1 MFSTA
6 ESRAASAAIAVAGLI
21 ILSALLFFPG
31 IGAAPLLDRDEPAY
45 AEAAREMLARHDWIV
60 TRFNG
65 QPWFDKPPLVYW
77 AVMASYS
84 LLGVNE
90 TAARLPVALFGIAGV
105 LATYWIGTRL
115 RGRRL
120 GLLAGGILATS
131 IFYFG
136 PARATLLDVPFTA
149 CFTLAMGALA
159 AAVQQ
164 PDRIRWKLL
173 AGAALGLCVLA
184 KSPSAVLLF
193 GAVLV
198 AYGLLKRAPLRLRAA
213 GWVCAVIPLLAA
225 AGPWYVAMYLRF
237 GSTFLSEFLLAGNL
251 GRFMAAEHTRS
262 ATPIYYLPIVVIG
275 FLPWTAMLPGA
286 IRSAWRRG
294 HEAVIPLLWAGLSLL
309 FFSASQSKLPG
320 YILPIFPALAL
331 LIAFDLDDAIQW
343 PPDGRKLRALWWAS
357 GFTLLIAAVFLAYSL
372 ARDMQF
378 ISAAVLIGV
387 FGLVPLAALLWTS
400 GHARPATAA
409 LIGLAL
415 CGALVFGCWLLPAF
429 GRDYSAKGI
438 GLRIQSDAPRHVYL
452 VGMRPLYLPSL
463 LFYSRR
469 SVTSVMEPGPIPP
482 LEPGDAFV
490 VIKDRIPAWFRVRR
504 LQHAASAG
512 EVTLWTVPPAGSMI
526 HERRSTR

>member
-31 IGAAPLLDRDEPAY
+31 IGAAPLLDRDESAY
-45 AEAAREMLARHDWIV
+45 AEAPREMLAQHDWIV

-90 TAARLPVALFGIAGV
+90 TAARLPVALFGVAGV
-105 LATYWIGTRL
+105 LATYWVGIRL
-115 RGRRL
+115 RDRRF
-120 GLLAGGILATS
+120 GLLAGAVLATS

-136 PARATLLDVPFTA
+136 LARATLLDVPFTA
-149 CFTLAMGALA
+149 CFTLAMGALT

-173 AGAALGLCVLA
+173 AGAALGLAILA
-184 KSPSAVLLF
+184 KSPSAVILF
-193 GAVLV
+193 GGVLV
-198 AYGLLKRAPLRLRAA
+198 AYGLLKRSPTRWRAL
-213 GWVCAVIPLLAA
+213 GWLWAVVPLLAVA
-225 AGPWYVAMYLRF
+225 APWYVAMYIRF
-237 GSTFLSEFLLAGNL
+237 GTTFLSEFLLAGNV

-262 ATPIYYLPIVVIG
+262 ATPIYYVPVSVVG
-275 FLPWTAMLPGA
+275 FLPWTPMLPGA

-294 HEAVIPLLWAGLSLL
+294 HEAVIPLLWAGLSFL

-320 YILPIFPALAL
+320 YILPAFPALAL
-331 LIAFDLDDAIQW
+331 LIAFDLDDAIRW
-343 PPDGRKLRALWWAS
+343 PPDGRKLRGLWWAG
-357 GFTLLIAAVFLAYSL
+357 GFTLLLAAGFLAYSL

-378 ISAAVLIGV
+378 ISAAALIGV
-387 FGLVPLAALLWTS
+387 FGLVPLIALRSS
-400 GHARPATAA
+400 GGRARLGIASIAGIA
-409 LIGLAL
+409 V
-415 CGALVFGCWLLPAF
+415 CVALVFGCWLLPAF
-429 GRDYSAKGI
+429 AHDYSAKGI
-438 GLRIQSDAPRHVYL
+438 GLRIRSDAPRHVYL

-469 SVTSVMEPGPIPP
+469 SVTSWMEPGRIPP

-490 VIKDRIPAWFRVRR
+490 VTKDRIPAWFRARGLRHV
-504 LQHAASAG
+504 ASAG
-512 EVTLWTVPPAGSMI
+512 KVTLWTVPPARSMI
-526 HERRSTR
+526 QERRSTR

>member
-6 ESRAASAAIAVAGLI
+6 ESRAASAAMAVAGLI
-21 ILSALLFFPG
+21 ILSALLFFPA
-31 IGAAPLLDRDEPAY
+31 IGAAPILDRDESAY

-105 LATYWIGTRL
+105 LATYWAGVRMG
-115 RGRRL
+115 GRRL
-120 GLLAGGILATS
+120 GLLAGAVLATS

-198 AYGLLKRAPLRLRAA
+198 AYGLLKRSPARWRAF
-213 GWVCAVIPLLAA
+213 GWLWALVPLLAVMA
-225 AGPWYVAMYLRF
+225 PWYVAMYLRF

-262 ATPIYYLPIVVIG
+262 VTPIYYLPIIVVG
-275 FLPWTAMLPGA
+275 FLPWTAMLSGA

-294 HEAVIPLLWAGLSLL
+294 HEAVIPLLWAGLSFL

-320 YILPIFPALAL
+320 YILPVFPALAL
-331 LIAFDLDDAIQW
+331 LIAFDLDDAIQR
-343 PPDGRKLRALWWAS
+343 PHDGRKLRGLWWAG
-357 GFTLLIAAVFLAYSL
+357 GFTLLLAAGFLAYSL
-372 ARDMQF
+372 TRDMQF
-378 ISAAVLIGV
+378 ISAAALIGV
-387 FGLVPLAALLWTS
+387 FGLVPLAALLWIS
-400 GHARPATAA
+400 GHARPAMAA

-429 GRDYSAKGI
+429 ARDYSAKGI
-438 GLRIQSDAPRHVYL
+438 GLRIRSDAPRHVYL
-452 VGMRPLYLPSL
+452 VGIRPLYLPSL

-469 SVTSVMEPGPIPP
+469 SVTSWMEPGRIPS
-482 LEPGDAFV
+482 LEPGDALV
-490 VIKDRIPAWFRVRR
+490 VTKDRIPAWFPARGLRHV
-504 LQHAASAG
+504 ASAG
-512 EVTLWTVPPAGSMI
+512 GATLWTVPPARSTI
-526 HERRSTR
+526 RERRSTR